1 MESRRDDVTVR
12 CLRESDLA
20 RLVRMDERLTGRN
33 RRAWYERKLKK
44 VLEESDIR
52 VSLGAESGGILVGA
66 VLGSLHY
73 GEFGQPEPM
82 AVLDTILVDE
92 GFRGRGIG
100 SALLAQMARN
110 LRAFGIERLRTEVA
124 WNEHRLNGFL
134 GEKGFRPA
142 PRLVLDLE
150 LDDPAVSID
159 PPDA

>member
-1 MESRRDDVTVR
+1 MESRRDDLTVR

-20 RLVRMDERLTGRN
+20 RLIRMDERITGRN

-44 VLEESDIR
+44 VLEESDVR

-100 SALLAQMARN
+100 SMLLAQMARN